1 MVIHYACPVCQ
12 NSDISHYLECPDHFL
27 TKEVFN
33 IYKCNKCGFL
43 FTHEHPGEADAGK
56 YYESDDYISHSNT
69 SRSITEKAYQIVRQF
84 MLRRKVRLIKRFTGL
99 SQGRLLDIGCGTGH
113 FLYAMKQDGWEV
125 EGIEKSPKARSF
137 AESEFGLS
145 VIDTSQIAAHKDNS
159 FDCITLWHVLEHFN
173 DPEMIMKEIRRLLK
187 PDGICVIAL
196 PNSDSED
203 AKYYGKFWAA
213 FDVPR
218 HLWHFNPQSFS
229 KFANKQ
235 SFRIK
240 KIRQL
245 PFDVFYISILSE
257 KYKGSVWPALTGF
270 IMAEL
275 FSLGII
281 FNKLRSSSLIYIMK
295 KTVN

>member
-12 NSDISHYLECPDHFL
+12 NSDISHFLECPDHFL

-69 SRSITEKAYQIVRQF
+69 SRSITEKAYQFVRQF
-84 MLRRKVRLIKRFTGL
+84 MLRRKVRLIKRYTGL
-99 SQGRLLDIGCGTGH
+99 TKGRLLDIGCGTGH
-113 FLYAMKQDGWEV
+113 FLSAMKLAGWEV

-145 VIDTSQIAAHKDNS
+145 VTDTSQIATHKDFS

-187 PDGICVIAL
+187 PDGVCVIAL
-196 PNSDSED
+196 PNCDSFD
-203 AKYYGKFWAA
+203 AGYFRKYWAA

-218 HLWHFNPQSFS
+218 HLWHFNSQSFS
-229 KFANKQ
+229 RFAGRNEF
-235 SFRIK
+235 SIK
-240 KIRQL
+240 KIKQL

-257 KYKGSVWPALTGF
+257 KYRGSGVPVLSGLIKGK
-270 IMAEL
+270 L
-275 FSLGII
+275 FFLCTL
-281 FNKLRSSSLIYIMK
+281 FNKQKSSSLIYVMGK
-295 KTVN
+295 VKG